1 MNGRPEL
8 WRSALADVG
17 DHPLLGSGAG
27 TFEQYWNE
35 HRPRNYVA
43 KDAHSLYLE
52 RLAEQGPVGL
62 ALILALVL
70 YPLGVAV
77 RYRRDPVALTAVGA
91 LVAFT
96 VHAGFDWDWE
106 MPAVTGLALVWHRRR
121 SCSRRAAG
129 PSPALEPVEG
139 RTGGRVRSWWARSR
153 SSAEF
158 KIEAIASSGDA
169 AARGDYAKA
178 ESDARRAM
186 AWASWYQGWMNLA
199 AALVGQGRR
208 GEAAAALRT
217 ATQKDPVDW
226 IAWRRLADQTADPER
241 FHALQVSAELNP
253 KATRRSLSV
262 EDRKR
267 LGLTGNHG

>member
-1 MNGRPEL
+1 ML

-77 RYRRDPVALTAVGA
+77 RYRRDPVVLTAVGV

-106 MPAVTGLALVWHRRR
+106 MPAVTGLALVGASAIMLSARDGTGGL
-121 SCSRRAAG
+121 S
-129 PSPALEPVEG
+129 
-139 RTGGRVRSWWARSR
+139 RTGGGRRLVAATLAVGAVAFVGGSETRPSPRLPTPPPGATTPRPSRTRARQCPGRPGRIRAGSISPRR
-153 SSAEF
+153 SSARV
-158 KIEAIASSGDA
+158 I
-169 AARGDYAKA
+169 
-178 ESDARRAM
+178 
-186 AWASWYQGWMNLA
+186 
-199 AALVGQGRR
+199 
-208 GEAAAALRT
+208 
-217 ATQKDPVDW
+217 
-226 IAWRRLADQTADPER
+226 
-241 FHALQVSAELNP
+241 
-253 KATRRSLSV
+253 ATRRPPPCARRRREGSGRLDRMAPSLASAPWYSTETCCQWSEV
-262 EDRKR
+262 MAFDRSSIR
-267 LGLTGNHG
+267 ARATRAPAASRA